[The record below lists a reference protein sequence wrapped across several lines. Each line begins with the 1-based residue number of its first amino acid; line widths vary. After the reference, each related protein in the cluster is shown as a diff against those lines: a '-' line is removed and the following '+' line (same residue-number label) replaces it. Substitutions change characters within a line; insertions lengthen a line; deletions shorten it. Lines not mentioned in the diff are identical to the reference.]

1 MPIIESDPW
10 LTSKDDEI
18 IFAAKGEAASARP
31 IRAASRIDPAHLPE
45 LRSRTPEVAPYRP

>member
-18 IFAAKGEAASARP
+18 IFAASGEAASARP
-31 IRAASRIDPAHLPE
+31 ICAASRI
-45 LRSRTPEVAPYRP
+45 